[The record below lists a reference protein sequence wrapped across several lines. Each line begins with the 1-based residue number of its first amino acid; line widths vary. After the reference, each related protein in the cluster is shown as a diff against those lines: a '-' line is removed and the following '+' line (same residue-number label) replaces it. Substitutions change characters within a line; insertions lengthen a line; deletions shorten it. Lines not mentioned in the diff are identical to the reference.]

1 MSVYKSKIDI
11 FTFLSQSA
19 EIVISPNTVTTM
31 LTPLSP
37 DVHSVVEYSL
47 NTNSNACLYVTG
59 QHWSNS
65 NYLYLWQGGETALMF
80 AARSGYT
87 ETVLALIASNADV
100 HAKAKVIEV
109 WARSLQEGGC
119 VCVLCL
125 CVVTLCAP
133 CASSA

>member
-1 MSVYKSKIDI
+1 MSVYISKVDI

-37 DVHSVVEYSL
+37 DVHSVVEYSP
-47 NTNSNACLYVTG
+47 NTNTSACLYATG

-65 NYLYLWQGGETALMF
+65 NYLYLWQFGETALMF
-80 AARSGYT
+80 AASDGRT
-87 ETVLALIASNADV
+87 KTVLALIAANADV
-100 HAKAKVIEV
+100 RAKTKVSEV
-109 WARSLQEGGC
+109 WVKSVREGGC
-119 VCVLCL
+119 VFVLCL
-125 CVVTLCAP
+125 CVVALCAP